1 MANQIIKQEQVMDMN
16 NLSQHKIAQANQ
28 LIDSVARMDSLPM
41 KLFELAVGGIDST
54 GEASEARKSLLD
66 KNLVVSFLPQTEQQK
81 VSNQYLAE
89 VMYKL
94 QKTSVFSFQTANEQG
109 QIKEVTISPI
119 TSTEI
124 TEGEDVIVIRFAPE
138 IMPYITELKH
148 DFTQYS
154 LADISRLGS
163 RNEIAIY
170 KMLMRYFNEYRIR
183 ERKHTLS
190 PEARANL
197 LNPMI
202 QLSQIRYI
210 TDTTNKYSAFKDFER
225 FVLKKAITSINK
237 HTEFA
242 ITYNKH
248 KSGRRISKIQFH
260 ISKAGII
267 ADPHATGNQPAAA
280 RLNQPATASQPQPA
294 TADLT
299 EFLTNRYTAMLM
311 ANQLINPAAITT
323 NEALRLDYLTKLYPL
338 YTEFTAK
345 YDGQKLQQH
354 LAYVAE
360 HKSGDANLD
369 YLIHALADYQSKLA
383 HPASTPSIAT
393 SRPKHNRINESLPE
407 WARDDAPYVAE
418 PVSDELIR
426 KSKEALAQL
435 RQQEK
440 ALDNQSN
447 NQ

>member
-1 MANQIIKQEQVMDMN
+1 MDMN

-54 GEASEARKSLLD
+54 GEASKARKSLLD

-109 QIKEVTISPI
+109 QIKAVTISPI

-170 KMLMRYFNEYRIR
+170 KMLMRYFNEYRVR
-183 ERKHTLS
+183 EWKHTLS
-190 PEARANL
+190 LEARANL

-202 QLSQIRYI
+202 KLSQIRYI

-260 ISKAGII
+260 ISKAGIT
-267 ADPHATGNQPAAA
+267 ADLHATGNQPAAA
-280 RLNQPATASQPQPA
+280 NLKQPA

-338 YTEFTAK
+338 YAEFTAK

-383 HPASTPSIAT
+383 HPTSSPSVAIT
-393 SRPKHNRINESLPE
+393 RPKRNRINESLPA
-407 WARDDAPYVAE
+407 WARDDEPYVAE
-418 PVSDELIR
+418 PVSAELIR
-426 KSKEALAQL
+426 QSKEALARL

-440 ALDNQSN
+440 AQDNQSK
-447 NQ
+447 Q